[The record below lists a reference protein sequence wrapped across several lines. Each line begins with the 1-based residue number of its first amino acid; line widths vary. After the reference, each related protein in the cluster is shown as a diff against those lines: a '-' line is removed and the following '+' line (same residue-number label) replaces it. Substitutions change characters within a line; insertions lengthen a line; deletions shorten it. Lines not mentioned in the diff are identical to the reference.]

1 MGGDGAVETLLFEN
15 GVGAVCFQGGGRGG
29 SASGECIDRFRL
41 GPRGSIGAVP
51 APVVGK
57 HTLIGSEACV

>member
-1 MGGDGAVETLLFEN
+1 VGGDGAVETLLFEN

-41 GPRGSIGAVP
+41 VLRGSIGAVP
-51 APVVGK
+51 ALVAGK
-57 HTLIGSEACV
+57 HTLIEFEACV